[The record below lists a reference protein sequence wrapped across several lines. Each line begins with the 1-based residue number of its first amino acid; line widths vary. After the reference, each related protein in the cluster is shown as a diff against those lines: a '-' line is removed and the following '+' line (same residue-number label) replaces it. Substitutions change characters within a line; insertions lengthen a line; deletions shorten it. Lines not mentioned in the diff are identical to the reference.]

1 MVSNCMP
8 YIYRAMCM
16 IIMGSFLFQVY
27 KYEIN

>member
-16 IIMGSFLFQVY
+16 IIMASFFQVY
-27 KYEIN
+27 KYDID